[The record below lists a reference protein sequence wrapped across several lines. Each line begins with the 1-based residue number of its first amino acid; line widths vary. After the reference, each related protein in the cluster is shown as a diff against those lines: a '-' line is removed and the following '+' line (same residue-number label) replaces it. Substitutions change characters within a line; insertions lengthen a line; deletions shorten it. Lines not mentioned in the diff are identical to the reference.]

1 MNKSGLFMDTLIHRE
16 QHNILTETD
25 RKKIHQ
31 TLSLY
36 SQKVDVGVAK
46 APKKELEVPL
56 ISCIQLRDE
65 FNWFNYPEPMDE
77 VPYLLLFRIHL
88 FPFIHHKT
96 PMELKIIQEKCLM
109 SGLTNFVLKEVNARC
124 LRFSGTIDKGGGIRC
139 IILYLEKNDEKTFYI
154 NKCIFKA
161 SVL

>member
-1 MNKSGLFMDTLIHRE
+1 MSKSQLFLDTLIHRE

-31 TLSLY
+31 TLAAFS
-36 SQKVDVGVAK
+36 SKSDVSVIK
-46 APKKELEVPL
+46 APKKSEDVPL
-56 ISCIQLRDE
+56 ISCIKLRDE
-65 FNWFNYPEPMDE
+65 FNWFNYNESLDE

-88 FPFIHHKT
+88 FPYIHYKT
-96 PMELKIIQEKCLM
+96 AMELKKIQEKCLM
-109 SGLTNFVLKEVNARC
+109 SGLNNFVLKEVNANC
-124 LRFSGTIDKGGGIRC
+124 LRFSGTIDKGGAIRC
-139 IILYLEKNDEKTFYI
+139 IVLYLEKVGEKMFSI